1 MPHAPHYPGESEEY
15 PEYKSEEEYTKWEPL
30 DEEPLDYSEVNMF
43 EEDETEEDE
52 TKKEKPK
59 EKPKR
64 KLGTGEKIYLYISSG
79 PGVMSLAEPTFD
91 SRIEAGQWAEE
102 NYPGAPYQ
110 TMSQSEVQD
119 YVAKMQRRQ
128 EQLEKAKETVKTGA
142 KKVGR
147 GLVTAGKAFTHA
159 SHDVARESK
168 MTRPQIERR
177 MERTMR
183 PSAGVTVNVG
193 SGMMPTP
200 SEYAR
205 RPQEPQRP
213 QEPSPYYTKYGR
225 PRQPLRTPRIQQ
237 PRTPR
242 ARIQAPQT
250 TKRINIPTQG
260 PFKPLGRPKQPTP
273 FKSAHFDFSGMHTV
287 KPHWIGKQPHFRRPY
302 EEEAKVKEKTKKIST
317 RAKPKKTKQR
327 RKNAK
332 RKKK

>member
-1 MPHAPHYPGESEEY
+1 MQPRYPGESEEY
-15 PEYKSEEEYTKWEPL
+15 PAYEP
-30 DEEPLDYSEVNMF
+30 DAS
-43 EEDETEEDE
+43 DETLEEAIE
-52 TKKEKPK
+52 ENTKEDIESSKEMVR
-59 EKPKR
+59 EAEGKPKR

-79 PGVMSLAEPTFD
+79 PGIMSLAEPTFD
-91 SRIEAGQWAEE
+91 SRIEASQWAEE

-119 YVAKMQRRQ
+119 YVAKMQQRQ
-128 EQLEKAKETVKTGA
+128 EKIEKAKETVKSGA
-142 KKVGR
+142 KRVGK

-159 SHDVARESK
+159 SHDVAKESK

-177 MERTMR
+177 MERTMT

-225 PRQPLRTPRIQQ
+225 PRKPLRTPKIQQ

-242 ARIQAPQT
+242 VRIQAPQT

-260 PFKPLGRPKQPTP
+260 PFKPLGRPRQPTP
-273 FKSAHFDFSGMHTV
+273 FKSTRFDFSGMHTA
-287 KPHWIGKQPHFRRPY
+287 KPHWVGRQPQFRRPY
-302 EEEAKVKEKTKKIST
+302 EEEAKVKSKTKKISK
-317 RAKPKKTKQR
+317 RAKPKKTKKR
-327 RKNAK
+327 RKKSKN
-332 RKKK
+332 